1 MQYAAISSGSSL
13 ATDSPETL
21 ADLEAFLAERAATW
35 QVAIPN
41 ARESD
46 LAPIRAF
53 RDSLQQVFAS
63 SDADEAVVIL
73 NRILAESGANALLP
87 TRDGTPHLHFQ
98 PATGSLPHWLA
109 VVTAMG
115 IATVIA
121 DEGFERLGICRA
133 ADCRDACADTSRN
146 RSRRHRSDSCRTRG
160 NVAAYRERQ
169 RSKA

>member
-1 MQYAAISSGSSL
+1 MPSSL
-13 ATDSPETL
+13 PGTELPICTSSRPQ
-21 ADLEAFLAERAATW
+21 AA
-35 QVAIPN
+35 
-41 ARESD
+41 
-46 LAPIRAF
+46 
-53 RDSLQQVFAS
+53 
-63 SDADEAVVIL
+63 
-73 NRILAESGANALLP
+73 
-87 TRDGTPHLHFQ
+87 
-98 PATGSLPHWLA
+98 LPHWLA